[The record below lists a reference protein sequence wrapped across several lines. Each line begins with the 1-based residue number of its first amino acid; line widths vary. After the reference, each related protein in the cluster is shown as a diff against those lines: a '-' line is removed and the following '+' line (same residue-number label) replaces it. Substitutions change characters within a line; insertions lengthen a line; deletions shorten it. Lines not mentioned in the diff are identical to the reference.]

1 MQRFLLRFR
10 KLLSRYET
18 MWELRRGIYKGIIT
32 VPIIKHIVDISTS
45 SRKQYLAKD
54 KEALVIAT
62 IEMRVQFS
70 ARKDCRV
77 LGQDLNRIVTEL
89 QVRKKRK

>member
-1 MQRFLLRFR
+1 
-10 KLLSRYET
+10 
-18 MWELRRGIYKGIIT
+18 MWELRRGIYKGIVT
-32 VPIIKHIVDISTS
+32 VPIIKRIVDLVGISTS

>member
-1 MQRFLLRFR
+1 
-10 KLLSRYET
+10 
-18 MWELRRGIYKGIIT
+18 MWELRRGIYKGIVT
-32 VPIIKHIVDISTS
+32 VPIIKRIVDLVGISTS

-54 KEALVIAT
+54 KEALVTAT

-89 QVRKKRK
+89 HVRRKKKVIKHHSTS